1 MTRKPAPEQGAP
13 NAGSETPAFESMMD
27 RLQDLVARLEDGNLT
42 LEDSIRSFEEGMDL
56 VRRCTEVLNQAE
68 ERIRKLTRDA
78 RGTPQESPLQGL
90 EEETERGGDELPF

>member
-1 MTRKPAPEQGAP
+1 MTPKASPEQGR
-13 NAGSETPAFESMMD
+13 NAEGETPTFEAMME
-27 RLQDLVARLEDGNLT
+27 RLQDLVARLEAGNLT

-78 RGTPQESPLQGL
+78 RGAAQETPLQGV
-90 EEETERGGDELPF
+90 EDEAGTGGDELPF